1 MSSYNL
7 WHKIKMMKRTI
18 KTMLILLVSFVVY
31 SGEAKAG
38 GDDFNG
44 IIVYNIS
51 FGDTEMD
58 PQMAAMMPKTMKM
71 KIRGESSRMEMSMGM
86 GSTIVVYNGE
96 DKSGFTLMD
105 MMGQKYAM
113 KLTPE
118 ELEEEVEEA
127 PDMDVEVT
135 GETKEIAGYN
145 CKKAIVKSNE
155 SGAEDMEMV
164 VYFTDELGSGML
176 NYNNPFFKDVQGVMM
191 EYTMQENDMNMTFTA
206 ISVTKKKVGDEEFV
220 IPEGYNKMSMSDFE
234 NMFGGH

>member
-44 IIVYNIS
+44 IIVYS
-51 FGDTEMD
+51 RTE
-58 PQMAAMMPKTMKM
+58 
-71 KIRGESSRMEMSMGM
+71 ISMGM
-86 GSTIVVYNGE
+86 GTTIVVFNGE
-96 DKSGFTLMD
+96 TKSGFTLMD
-105 MMGQKYAM
+105 IMGQKYAM
-113 KLTPE
+113 EMTAE
-118 ELEEEVEEA
+118 ELEKDIEKA

>member
-1 MSSYNL
+1 
-7 WHKIKMMKRTI
+7 MKRIINTV
-18 KTMLILLVSFVVY
+18 LVLLACIVMY
-31 SGEAKAG
+31 TGQAKAG

-51 FGDTEMD
+51 FADVDMD

-71 KIRGESSRMEMSMGM
+71 KIKGENSRTEISMGM
-86 GSTIVVYNGE
+86 GSTIVVFNSE
-96 DKSGFTLMD
+96 TKSGFTLMD
-105 MMGQKYAM
+105 IMGQKLAM
-113 KLTPE
+113 EMTAE
-118 ELEEEVEEA
+118 ELEKDIEEA

-135 GETKEIAGYN
+135 AETKEIAGYI
-145 CKKAIVKSNE
+145 CKKAIVRSNE

-164 VYFTDELGSGML
+164 VYFTDELGSGTL

-191 EYTMQENDMNMTFTA
+191 EYTMKENDMNMTFTA

-220 IPEGYNKMSMSDFE
+220 IPEGYNIMSMSDFE